1 VEEGE
6 LVVEERELVVV
17 PLRVLFLFAVP
28 CQVSLVHFFSLG
40 GWGFF
45 YTLLDTDV
53 RQFSPRL

>member
-1 VEEGE
+1 MEEGE

-40 GWGFF
+40 GWGFS